1 MKKISPLFRLPLVCL
16 LLLVSGCGRLT
27 LYSNLPEKQA
37 NEMIALLRER
47 NVSAGKTPGLEGA
60 WNIMVGSANFPTAM
74 AILNNYGYP
83 QDKFDTI
90 GEVFQK
96 SGLVSS
102 PLEERVR
109 YMYAL
114 SENLS
119 ETISHIA
126 GVVTAR
132 VHIVLPE
139 NNPYMETTTPASA
152 SVFISYR
159 PDSNVEESIRDI
171 KYLVTNSIEGLSYDK
186 VSVALF
192 PAPLS
197 SDEIT
202 AKNQLVNVLSIQMT
216 RSSLINF
223 WVFVLIMLFGVAA
236 ISFVLAKV
244 LFDYLSIKKEEK
256 MRREAALAS
265 AADGGTDAAP
275 SGEGEG
281 GSD

>member
-223 WVFVLIMLFGVAA
+223 WVFVLIMLLGVAA

>member
-1 MKKISPLFRLPLVCL
+1 MKKTSPLFRLSFACL
-16 LLLVSGCGRLT
+16 LLLLTGCGKLT

-37 NEMIALLRER
+37 NEMITLLRQR
-47 NVSAGKTPGLEGA
+47 NISAGKAPGLEGA
-60 WNIMVGSANFPTAM
+60 WNVVVGSANFPTAM

-83 QDKFDTI
+83 QDRFDTI

-114 SENLS
+114 SENLA
-119 ETISHIA
+119 ETIAHIA

-139 NNPYMETTTPASA
+139 NNPYMETTSPASA

-159 PDSNVEESIRDI
+159 PESNVEESIRDI

-192 PAPLS
+192 PAPLTA
-197 SDEIT
+197 DEI
-202 AKNQLVNVLSIQMT
+202 ADKNQLVSVLSIQMT
-216 RSSLINF
+216 RSSLLYF
-223 WVFVLIMLFGVAA
+223 WLFVLIMLVSVMA
-236 ISFVLAKV
+236 ISFVLAKI
-244 LFDYLSIKKEEK
+244 LFDYLAVKKEEK
-256 MRREAALAS
+256 MRRESITTSLAAGESEEAS
-265 AADGGTDAAP
+265 GDDNGGD
-275 SGEGEG
+275 
-281 GSD
+281 